1 MGRYEAD
8 HILFGAAYYDEYLMM
23 KGIDRVD
30 EDMRMMKEAG
40 LNVIRIAESTWSTC
54 EPQPGAFDFTYVDRA
69 LDAAQRVGIDV
80 IVGTPTY
87 AVPSWL
93 VKIDPSVL
101 AVTPNGE
108 GKYGARQIMDIVNAT
123 YRFYGERVIR
133 KLISHVADHPAVIGY
148 QVDNETKYYDSV
160 SNDMQRLFVKYLR
173 EKFHGDLNELNH
185 HFGLDYW
192 SNRIDSWE
200 DFPDVTATINE
211 SLGGEFDKFRRDQ
224 VRAFLQWQADI
235 VREYAHDDQFIT
247 HNFDFEWRGYSYGVQ
262 PAVDHFKA
270 ATAVDITGV
279 DIYHPT
285 EDDLTGKEIAFGGDM
300 TRSTKNGQNY
310 LVLETEA
317 QGQHGWGPFPGLLP
331 PRLRR
336 RHGGILALALHP

>member
-23 KGIDRVD
+23 KGIDHID
-30 EDMRMMKEAG
+30 EDMAMMKAAG

-54 EPQPGAFDFTYVDRA
+54 EPQPDVFDFTYVDRA
-69 LDAAQRVGIDV
+69 LDAAQRAGIDV

-93 VKIDPSVL
+93 VKLDPSVL
-101 AVTPNGE
+101 AVTPNGQ

-160 SNDMQRLFVKYLR
+160 SEDMQRLFVKYLR
-173 EKFHGDLNELNH
+173 EKFHGDLDELNH

-270 ATAVDITGV
+270 STAVDITGV

-300 TRSTKNGQNY
+300 TRSTKDGRNY

-317 QGQHGWGPFPGLLP
+317 
-331 PRLRR
+331 
-336 RHGGILALALHP
+336 

>member
-1 MGRYEAD
+1 MTCSAC
-8 HILFGAAYYDEYLMM
+8 
-23 KGIDRVD
+23 
-30 EDMRMMKEAG
+30 
-40 LNVIRIAESTWSTC
+40 SSSTC
-54 EPQPGAFDFTYVDRA
+54 G
-69 LDAAQRVGIDV
+69 
-80 IVGTPTY
+80 
-87 AVPSWL
+87 
-93 VKIDPSVL
+93 
-101 AVTPNGE
+101 
-108 GKYGARQIMDIVNAT
+108 
-123 YRFYGERVIR
+123 
-133 KLISHVADHPAVIGY
+133 
-148 QVDNETKYYDSV
+148 
-160 SNDMQRLFVKYLR
+160 
-173 EKFHGDLNELNH
+173 EKFHGDLDELNH

-270 ATAVDITGV
+270 STAVDITGV

-300 TRSTKNGQNY
+300 TRSTKDGQELPGARNG
-310 LVLETEA
+310 
-317 QGQHGWGPFPGLLP
+317 GPGPARLGAVPGPAAPAGLLP

-336 RHGGILALALHP
+336 RHGGILALALHPQFL